1 MKAFVYIHGKGGSA
15 EEAEHYKPLFKDRE
29 VVGFDYKSQTPWEAK
44 DEFSKYFDALESKYD
59 SVVFA
64 ANSIGAFF
72 AMNAGIDR
80 MTEKAYFISPI
91 ADMEKLICDMMKR
104 AGVTERELKAKNVIY
119 TDSGE
124 EISWEYLTY
133 VREHPIKWNVP
144 TKILYGSSD
153 CLTSLD
159 TIKEF
164 AETHKADLTVMN
176 GGEHWFHTD
185 EQMRFLDDWLTA
197 ENE

>member
-29 VVGFDYKSQTPWEAK
+29 VVGFDYRSQTPWEAK

-59 SVVFA
+59 SVVLA

-159 TIKEF
+159 TIKKF
-164 AETHKADLTVMN
+164 AEIHKADLTVMN

-185 EQMRFLDDWLTA
+185 EQMRFLDDWLTT

>member
-29 VVGFDYKSQTPWEAK
+29 VVGFDYRSQTPWEAK
-44 DEFSKYFDALESKYD
+44 DEFSKYFDALESKFD
-59 SVVFA
+59 SVVLA

-144 TKILYGSSD
+144 TKILYGSNDS
-153 CLTSLD
+153 LTSLD